1 MSDQDSHL
9 PDQINARVAVRVREE
24 IARRRIS
31 RQLLADEARISLST
45 LEKALSGH
53 RPFTL
58 ATIIRLE
65 QAMGVALREQ
75 AGEAPAQLARNGNS
89 HAAEELGA
97 YSRASVS
104 WLEGDYLT
112 LRPSFG
118 EDKAI
123 FAYITEIGW
132 DFDAGHLNFRERER
146 SDVSFSQQGAVSVPH
161 LSGHIYLV
169 TNTSGQYRMAVFSR
183 PSITGEMF
191 GILTTLRAGQGAH
204 LTPVS
209 TPLALVPMRQFVESS
224 FGRVRPGD
232 ISFAAYSA
240 ILHKTLDDGYAGFIS
255 G

>member
-1 MSDQDSHL
+1 MVQGDPYLSDSQNS
-9 PDQINARVAVRVREE
+9 AVAVRVREE

-31 RQLLADEARISLST
+31 RQRLANDARISLST

-58 ATIIRLE
+58 ATLIRLE
-65 QAMGVALREQ
+65 QAMGVVLREPAGTQ
-75 AGEAPAQLARNGNS
+75 ATIVNDKPGHAP
-89 HAAEELGA
+89 EELGA

-104 WLEGDYLT
+104 WLEGTYLT

-118 EDKAI
+118 DAKAI
-123 FAYITEIGW
+123 FAYCTEIAW
-132 DFDAGHLNFRERER
+132 DGERTCLSFRERER
-146 SDVSFSQQGAVSVPH
+146 SDASFSQQGSVSVPH

-169 TNTSGQYRMAVFSR
+169 TNSSGQYRMAILSR

-191 GILTTLRAGQGAH
+191 GLLTTLRAGQGSH

-209 TPLALVPMRQFVESS
+209 TPLALLPMSAFAPPSL
-224 FGRVRPGD
+224 GRVLAGD
-232 ISFAAYSA
+232 QNHEAYSA
-240 ILHKTLDDGYAGFIS
+240 IMHRIIGENYAGFV